1 MSVKQIVNDI
11 IENIII
17 DIEVKDMLNEIKFNN
32 LWINKYE
39 RAVLS
44 LKKQNKEIEKEIYK
58 TCNHNWEKD
67 WDDLYSRYK
76 ICKKCK
82 LANFPYGYK

>member
-1 MSVKQIVNDI
+1 MKQIISDI
-11 IENIII
+11 IDNVMNTIK
-17 DIEVKDMLNEIKFNN
+17 VNELRSQICDNNN
-32 LWINKYE
+32 LMYDYEKMIKQLKNKN
-39 RAVLS
+39 
-44 LKKQNKEIEKEIYK
+44 KQIEKIIYK

-82 LANFPYGYK
+82 LANFPYVYK